1 MVAPRQAADAAT
13 ATPPTDA
20 ASATPAENNEQN
32 RSLITNSRAEIRPVS
47 ALFDRGLV
55 GEYRSAIRRAR
66 LSDVRELM
74 SRSKSLSLQMHR
86 IALRLT
92 GAAPQ
97 LIAVDGG
104 KPE

>member
-1 MVAPRQAADAAT
+1 MVAPAQAVDAA
-13 ATPPTDA
+13 AAMDPTDA

-47 ALFDRGLV
+47 ALFDRGVV
-55 GEYRSAIRRAR
+55 GEYRPAIRRAR

-74 SRSKSLSLQMHR
+74 GRSKSLSLQNR
-86 IALRLT
+86 IALLLT
-92 GAAPQ
+92 GAAQ

-104 KPE
+104 EPE